1 MAETT
6 APPPAAPTPKP
17 AAPAAKT
24 TATKTA
30 AATKTAPAAAP
41 TPVAPQGVTR
51 REFLYY
57 VWGASMALFL
67 AETAGISVLFA
78 LPRFKEGQFGGKI
91 AVSVTDFPKVSDAPV
106 ANNLGKF
113 WMVTTDKGLIANY
126 KVCTHLGCIYAWDG
140 LANRFACPCHGSQ
153 FQKDGTYIAGP
164 APRSLDTFALEAFDQ
179 AGNPV
184 GQSADGSPL
193 AVPANAVTIKVNTGL
208 KITGKSHF

>member
-113 WMVTTDKGLIANY
+113 WMVTTDKGAHRQLQGMHAPGL
-126 KVCTHLGCIYAWDG
+126 HLCVGW
-140 LANRFACPCHGSQ
+140 
-153 FQKDGTYIAGP
+153 T
-164 APRSLDTFALEAFDQ
+164 
-179 AGNPV
+179 
-184 GQSADGSPL
+184 GQSLRLPVPRV
-193 AVPANAVTIKVNTGL
+193 AVPEGRHVYRRPCPAQPGHVCA
-208 KITGKSHF
+208 